1 MYTKS
6 PHYLYQ
12 RNGTFYFSRQVP
24 SDLQTRF
31 NKKRVVISLRTL
43 SEPKALKSAIKLADR
58 LETYW
63 STLRLELFHTK
74 ELKLS
79 FLDNEK
85 IISEKLKLSDALN
98 IYLKLKGK
106 GKDVLFARTANRNI
120 SNRTKVLIEL
130 NYTDLPGVNIGK
142 MGQNLNKCL
151 KMFWSHTQMKTIN

>member
-6 PHYLYQ
+6 PHYLYK

-74 ELKLS
+74 ELELN
-79 FLDNEK
+79 FLVNEK
-85 IISEKLKLSDALN
+85 IISKKLKLSEALD
-98 IYLKLKGK
+98 IYLKIKGK
-106 GKDVLFARTANRNI
+106 GKDVLFVRTANSNVSYAIEYFGNI
-120 SNRTKVLIEL
+120 DINLIKP
-130 NYTDLPGVNIGK
+130 ND
-142 MGQNLNKCL
+142 
-151 KMFWSHTQMKTIN
+151 